1 MAARTIEVDI
11 VTPERRVWSGPVEIL
26 IARGSEG
33 ELGVL
38 PGHAPLITAL
48 RDGVLRLR
56 RPGGQMLNI
65 ACEGGFLEV
74 KPDGVTVLASS
85 ARLPEDVD
93 VRREQERLERE

>member
-1 MAARTIEVDI
+1 MARTIAVEV
-11 VTPERRVWSGPVEIL
+11 VTPERRVYAGQVEML

-56 RPGGQMLNI
+56 QPGGGELHI
-65 ACEGGFLEV
+65 ATSGGFLEV
-74 KPDGVTVLASS
+74 RADGVVVLADE
-85 ARLPEDVD
+85 AHLPGDVGL
-93 VRREQERLERE
+93 REPEPEA